1 MNTKKVLFK
10 SASATLAVAGGQI
23 AIYLTILTLLAN
35 SEYAFEQFALYKFY
49 IISLALGFGAQ
60 IGLFIYLRNS
70 IKGKSSSGKIIL
82 VSGTTST
89 TSMVSCCVHHL
100 ASILPVIGAS
110 GIIST
115 IGQYQTS
122 LYWVGLSFN
131 AIGIIFIASRIFKL
145 RSTARH
151 STVALSVV
159 AIAVFSLLSISC
171 SGSDQ
176 SAVTDSGASE
186 LQSQTNQDGPVSITV
201 TPQDISDSATTWDFQ
216 IALNTHMGDLG
227 EDLTQVI
234 VLVADGKEYK
244 PVVWDG
250 DPPGGHHRRGVL
262 KFDPV
267 SPKPGTI
274 TLKIHQVGGIDEI
287 SFTWN
292 I

>member
-1 MNTKKVLFK
+1 MNTNKVIFK
-10 SASATLAVAGGQI
+10 SVTAALAVAGGQL

-35 SEYAFEQFALYKFY
+35 SDYAFEQFAVYKYY
-49 IISLALGFGAQ
+49 IVSLALGFGAQ

-70 IKGKSSSGKIIL
+70 IKGKSSCGKIIL
-82 VSGTTST
+82 VSGTAST
-89 TSMVSCCVHHL
+89 TSMVSCCVNHL

-131 AIGIIFIASRIFKL
+131 AFGMVFIASRIFKL
-145 RSTARH
+145 RRIARQ

-159 AIAVFSLLSISC
+159 AIAVFPLLFISC

-176 SAVTDSGASE
+176 SDVTGSGAAE
-186 LQSQTNQDGPVSITV
+186 LQAQTNQDGPVSITV
-201 TPQDISDSATTWDFQ
+201 TPQGIFDSATSWDFQ

-227 EDLTQVI
+227 EDMTQVV
-234 VLVADGKEYK
+234 VLVVDGKEYK

-250 DPPGGHHRRGVL
+250 DPAGGHHRRGVL
-262 KFDPV
+262 KFSPV

-274 TLKIHQVGGIDEI
+274 TLKIHQVGGIDER